1 MSAPPPA
8 PAVETRVTP
17 AAPQPEPAAAS
28 NVAAGSDSKAPALER
43 TEAVLPPEGT
53 PAASAEWKTP
63 APRTVARL
71 PLKPPAKQAAA
82 PTAAAPAAAPAVLPA
97 AEAAAPAAAAPPV
110 VPPALAAPAHPSAP
124 AAGQALAALSNHTP
138 AAALP
143 KPAQPVLI
151 SAARSARDYRIDGAR
166 HIYRSVPERIFAGK
180 LPRLLL
186 AVGVINI
193 EIDARGAVTGIQWAR
208 APRSSP
214 RVVDEIERLVRAAAP
229 YPAPVHMGSVT
240 YTDTWL
246 WDKSGRFQLDTLTQ
260 GQD

>member
-82 PTAAAPAAAPAVLPA
+82 PTAAAPVAAPAAAPAVVP
-97 AEAAAPAAAAPPV
+97 AAAPPV